1 MVSME
6 KNEKSHDDK
15 LVNNDS
21 VIDEVVSSLEVI
33 AGQQN
38 SQLEKIQD
46 LTDSQF
52 MLNEALHSLVESNGI
67 RNKELNKFVSIS
79 EANNLSLGNIAEPN
93 VVDWISASSNVILAL
108 LGAYAA
114 VKVKSA
120 FDDRQD
126 NKVYAELEKFW
137 EYSDDIIQDLNTYF
151 LFFPFKLLEPAEEWE
166 DNEDVKRKVESFLN
180 FSESQSE
187 KMKGFLHVIKDLDRT
202 VNRLGW
208 KIHPKAV
215 NDFNSLYT
223 SLEHIYRSFG
233 EYNCMTAQL
242 FRIDRQ
248 YIGMTMF
255 MGVEDMEW
263 EQRYALVDRNLPGH
277 IKSINELKDQI
288 MVHIE
293 ALETFSARR
302 KFVSKR

>member
-6 KNEKSHDDK
+6 KNEKSHNDK

-187 KMKGFLHVIKDLDRT
+187 KMKGFLHVIKDLDRS

-293 ALETFSARR
+293 ALETFSARK

>member
-6 KNEKSHDDK
+6 KNEKSHNDK
-15 LVNNDS
+15 LVNNDL

-187 KMKGFLHVIKDLDRT
+187 KMKGFLHVIKDLDRS

-293 ALETFSARR
+293 ALETFSARK

>member
-1 MVSME
+1 
-6 KNEKSHDDK
+6 NDK

-187 KMKGFLHVIKDLDRT
+187 KMKGFLHVIKDLDRS

-293 ALETFSARR
+293 ALETFSARK

>member
-1 MVSME
+1 ME
-6 KNEKSHDDK
+6 KNEKLHNDK

-21 VIDEVVSSLEVI
+21 IIDEVVSSLEVI

-187 KMKGFLHVIKDLDRT
+187 KMKGFLHVIKDLDRS

-293 ALETFSARR
+293 ALETFSARK

>member
-1 MVSME
+1 ME
-6 KNEKSHDDK
+6 KNEKSHNDK

-187 KMKGFLHVIKDLDRT
+187 KMKGFLHVIKDLDRS

-277 IKSINELKDQI
+277 IKSINELKGFI
-288 MVHIE
+288 
-293 ALETFSARR
+293 R
-302 KFVSKR
+302 KIDT

>member
-1 MVSME
+1 ME
-6 KNEKSHDDK
+6 KNEKSHNDK

-46 LTDSQF
+46 LTDSQL

-187 KMKGFLHVIKDLDRT
+187 KMKGFLHVIKDLDRS

-293 ALETFSARR
+293 ALETFSARK

>member
-1 MVSME
+1 
-6 KNEKSHDDK
+6 
-15 LVNNDS
+15 DS
-21 VIDEVVSSLEVI
+21 IIDEVVSSLEVI

-187 KMKGFLHVIKDLDRT
+187 KMKGFLHVIKDLDRS

-293 ALETFSARR
+293 ALETFSARK

>member
-1 MVSME
+1 
-6 KNEKSHDDK
+6 DK
-15 LVNNDS
+15 LVNNDL

-187 KMKGFLHVIKDLDRT
+187 KMKGFLHVIKDLDRS

-293 ALETFSARR
+293 ALETFSARK

>member
-6 KNEKSHDDK
+6 KNEKLHNDK

-21 VIDEVVSSLEVI
+21 IIDEVVSSLEVI

-187 KMKGFLHVIKDLDRT
+187 KMKGFLHVIKDLDRS

-293 ALETFSARR
+293 ALETFSARK

>member
-1 MVSME
+1 ME
-6 KNEKSHDDK
+6 KNEKSHNDK

-46 LTDSQF
+46 LTDSQL

-187 KMKGFLHVIKDLDRT
+187 KMKGFLHVIKDLDRS

-263 EQRYALVDRNLPGH
+263 DQRYALVDRNLPGH

-293 ALETFSARR
+293 ALETFSARK

>member
-1 MVSME
+1 ME
-6 KNEKSHDDK
+6 KNEKSHNDK
-15 LVNNDS
+15 LVNNDL

-187 KMKGFLHVIKDLDRT
+187 KMKGFLHVIKDLDRS

-293 ALETFSARR
+293 ALETFSARK

>member
-1 MVSME
+1 GRVFQSDGKEVKLTLTGYFWRYGIRKAIQVSIFRM
-6 KNEKSHDDK
+6 N
-15 LVNNDS
+15 L
-21 VIDEVVSSLEVI
+21 
-33 AGQQN
+33 
-38 SQLEKIQD
+38 
-46 LTDSQF
+46 
-52 MLNEALHSLVESNGI
+52 

-187 KMKGFLHVIKDLDRT
+187 KMKGFLHVIKDLDRS

-293 ALETFSARR
+293 ALETFSARK

>member
-1 MVSME
+1 ME
-6 KNEKSHDDK
+6 KNEKSHNDK

-21 VIDEVVSSLEVI
+21 VIDEVVSSLDVI
-33 AGQQN
+33 VGQQN

-52 MLNEALHSLVESNGI
+52 MLSEALYSLVESNGI
-67 RNKELNKFVSIS
+67 RNKELSEIVGIS

-137 EYSDDIIQDLNTYF
+137 EYSDDIIQDLNTYI

-187 KMKGFLHVIKDLDRT
+187 KMKGFLHVIKDLDRS

-215 NDFNSLYT
+215 NDFNSLYA

-288 MVHIE
+288 MAHIE
-293 ALETFSARR
+293 ALETFSARK

>member
-1 MVSME
+1 M
-6 KNEKSHDDK
+6 N
-15 LVNNDS
+15 L
-21 VIDEVVSSLEVI
+21 
-33 AGQQN
+33 
-38 SQLEKIQD
+38 
-46 LTDSQF
+46 
-52 MLNEALHSLVESNGI
+52 

-187 KMKGFLHVIKDLDRT
+187 KMKGFLHVIKDLDRS

-293 ALETFSARR
+293 ALETFSARK

>member
-1 MVSME
+1 ME
-6 KNEKSHDDK
+6 KNEKSHNDK

-187 KMKGFLHVIKDLDRT
+187 KMKGFLHVIKDLDRS

-293 ALETFSARR
+293 ALETFSARK